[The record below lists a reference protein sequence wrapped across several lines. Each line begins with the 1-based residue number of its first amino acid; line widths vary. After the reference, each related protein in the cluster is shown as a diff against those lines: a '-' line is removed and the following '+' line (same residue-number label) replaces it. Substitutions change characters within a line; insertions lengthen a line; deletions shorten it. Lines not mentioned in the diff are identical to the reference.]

1 MNLNTLHS
9 AYFVGIGGIGMSA
22 IARFMQHRG
31 VQVFGYDRT
40 KSALCRELESAGMD
54 IHYADD
60 PEQIP
65 TAFLDSERSRA
76 LVIYT
81 PAVPKNHA
89 EMQFL
94 RDRGFEVL
102 KRSEVLGV
110 ISKNYKTV
118 AVAGT
123 HGKTTTSAMV
133 AHILT
138 ESGAGC
144 NAFLGGIS
152 SNYNTNM
159 VLDADSGIAVIEADE
174 FDRSFLTLHPNWAVV
189 TSMESDHMD
198 IYGHNDELGSAFRKF
213 VGQIEQG
220 GRLFTRKGLDLHNAG
235 VETEYYAVEETA
247 DISAQNVRVQSGA
260 YHFDL
265 LTKEHAIH
273 DVQLGLPGRHNV
285 ENALAAAGVAMAL
298 KVDDELIKKALSS
311 FKGVKRRF
319 EVHFNSEELVYIDDY
334 AHHPTEIKACV
345 ESVREMFPSR
355 RITGVFQPH
364 LYSRTRDLAEGFAES
379 LSLLDEVILLE
390 IYPAR
395 EEPIEGVNS
404 TMLLDLIELENK
416 SVMSGDELLH
426 GIRRR
431 QPDVL
436 LTLGAGDIDQLVDPI
451 KNALQ
456 A

>member
-9 AYFVGIGGIGMSA
+9 AYFIGIGGIGMSA

-31 VQVFGYDRT
+31 VRVFGYDRT
-40 KSALCRELESAGMD
+40 RSALCRELESSGMD
-54 IHYADD
+54 IHYTDD
-60 PEQIP
+60 PEQIS
-65 TAFLDSERSRA
+65 TAFLDTEKSRA

-89 EMQFL
+89 ELQFL

-152 SNYNTNM
+152 TNYDTNM
-159 VLDADSGIAVIEADE
+159 ILDANADYAVIEADE
-174 FDRSFLTLHPNWAVV
+174 YDRSFLTLYPNWAVV

-213 VGQIEQG
+213 TGQIERG
-220 GRLFTRKGLDLHNAG
+220 GKLFTRKGLDLHNAR
-235 VETEYYAVEETA
+235 VETKYYAVEETA

-265 LTKEHAIH
+265 LTEERAIRNVH
-273 DVQLGLPGRHNV
+273 LGLPGRHNV
-285 ENALAAAGVAMAL
+285 ENALAAAGIAMAL
-298 KVDDELIKKALSS
+298 EVDDELIKEALAS

-319 EVHFNSEELVYIDDY
+319 EVHFNTQELVYIDDY

-345 ESVREMFPSR
+345 DSVREMFPNR

-395 EEPIEGVNS
+395 EEPIEGVDSN
-404 TMLLDLIELENK
+404 MLINLIELENK
-416 SVMSGDELLH
+416 SVMSGDELLRT
-426 GIRRR
+426 IRQKR
-431 QPDVL
+431 PDVL
-436 LTLGAGDIDQLVDPI
+436 LTLGAGDIDQLVEPI